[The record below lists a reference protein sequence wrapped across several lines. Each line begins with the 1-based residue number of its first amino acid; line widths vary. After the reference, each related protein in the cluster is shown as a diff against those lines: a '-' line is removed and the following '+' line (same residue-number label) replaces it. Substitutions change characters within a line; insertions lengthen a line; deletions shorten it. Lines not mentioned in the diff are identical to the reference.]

1 MEDNGF
7 IRMAVDASEFLL
19 RLENVLQC
27 DRLSKILKKAQHDI
41 AEEVRLERLEISKTD
56 GQMSLLLGLPSTEEL
71 T

>member
-7 IRMAVDASEFLL
+7 IRLAIDASEVLL
-19 RLENVLQC
+19 RLDTLLQC
-27 DRLSKILKKAQHDI
+27 ERLSKILKKAQAEL
-41 AEEVRLERLEISKTD
+41 AEEVRLERLELSKTE